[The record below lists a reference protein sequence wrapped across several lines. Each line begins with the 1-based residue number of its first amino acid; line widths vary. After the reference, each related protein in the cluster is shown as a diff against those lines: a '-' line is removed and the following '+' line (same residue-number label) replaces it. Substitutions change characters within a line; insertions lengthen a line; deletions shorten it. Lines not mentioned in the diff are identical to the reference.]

1 MAFIRTHEQ
10 KGIIINYIIIYLY
23 IFVIASFFFAT
34 GPRADISLYYIINS
48 KKDFFKMLQL
58 YFCFE
63 ELARLQNTC

>member
-48 KKDFFKMLQL
+48 KKDFF
-58 YFCFE
+58 
-63 ELARLQNTC
+63 